1 MESINKFKYFEK
13 KEELEKKLETAKSE
27 YDKYTSFVAD
37 TLEVYTHGKFYKCDV
52 DKSYIE
58 NKLEELY
65 NSSIITK
72 SDMLKEGGN
81 AGSVIE
87 AGYSYSGCDT
97 NITEVTGFSYNS
109 PDSVVVTNNKISS
122 FPTNVHVMAGIF
134 DIGEFD
140 YYIYCFSYVGR
151 TIFVNVAGYYN
162 TSA

>member
-13 KEELEKKLETAKSE
+13 KEELEKKLETAKAE

-37 TLEVYTHGKFYKCDV
+37 TLEVYTHGKYYKCDV

-72 SDMLKEGGN
+72 SNILKDGGN

-97 NITEVTGFSYNS
+97 NITEVTGFSYDN
-109 PDSVVVTNNKISS
+109 PDSIVRTTSKILS
-122 FPTNVHVMAGIF
+122 FPANVWVMAGAF

-140 YYIYCFSYVGR
+140 YYIYCFSYIGG
-151 TIFVNVAGYYN
+151 TIFVNVAGYN
-162 TSA
+162 TLA